1 MVTSFEAVRESIF
14 GVFYIM
20 TEQNSQQSKH
30 VSFGTLRRFVLYLI
44 DAGQVVRALVL
55 PEFGWKSGVESF
67 VKKFD
72 FVGLIFD
79 LVVFNYCNYR
89 ER

>member
-1 MVTSFEAVRESIF
+1 MVTSFEAVRESLF

-30 VSFGTLRRFVLYLI
+30 VNFGTLRRFILYLV

-55 PEFGWKSGVESF
+55 PEFGWKSGVENF
-67 VKKFD
+67 IKKID
-72 FVGLIFD
+72 FFGLIFE
-79 LVVFNYCNYR
+79 LVVQLLS
-89 ER
+89 